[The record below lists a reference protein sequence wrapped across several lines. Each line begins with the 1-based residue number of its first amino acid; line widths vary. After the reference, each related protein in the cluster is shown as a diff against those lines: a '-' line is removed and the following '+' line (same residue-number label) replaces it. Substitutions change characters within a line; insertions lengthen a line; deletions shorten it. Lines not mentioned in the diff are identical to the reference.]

1 MGMLL
6 ILFGISIATATF
18 IENDFGTVAA
28 KTVVYNATWFEV
40 LLVMLIVNMVG
51 VIFTKKLYQKSKI
64 PSLLLHVAFIVIIIG
79 AAITRFFSFE
89 GIMHIREGE
98 STNTYVSND
107 IYVQVD
113 VTSGTDNYHYKKNVL
128 FSNLVKNKFKKSF
141 ESGSS
146 SVSVELKV
154 FIPRASQVLSEDP
167 EGSMYLT
174 VVIAGS
180 AGRQNKFVRENEIAD
195 IGGIHLSFGDTTHV
209 DDIHVIIDNG
219 NLLFRAPAPISYI
232 SMNTQEQ
239 GELESNMFHP
249 FQMRNLYTINDVN
262 FVLSDFTPNGKL
274 KLVSMPRGEG
284 GMYDAVVFSVSDKN
298 TTEDV
303 VVMGGKGIIG
313 EPVTINISGTNV
325 SISYGS
331 LLEQVPFTIELVD
344 FQLDRYPGSES
355 PASFASEVIVHDY
368 QRGITKPFRIFMNNI
383 LNYRGYRFFQS
394 SYDKDELGTI
404 LSLNHDFWGTL
415 ITYIGYAMLAAG
427 LIAVLFSRNTRFSQL
442 SKLINEIHHK
452 RKSITAAVV
461 FIIAFAGINPN
472 ALAVDPGYKAI
483 DREHAARF
491 GALLYQKNDGRMVP
505 INTLISNLVRK
516 ITKKITWDELT
527 PEQVFLGMMTDPEKW
542 QGTPMIKVGD
552 EGVMKLLGISGKY
565 ARFDDFFDAQGNYKL
580 KNYVDEVFAKNPS
593 ERSRFDKD
601 ILAVDERANI
611 VFMIYQGSFLKVFP
625 IPEHSDNNWASP
637 FDDLTGMNRDDSL
650 FVRIVFT
657 QYFNLLAEA
666 DSTGNYKE
674 ADDIIMGIG
683 NYQKHYGAEVIPPA
697 SKIKFEILYNKLY
710 LFKRLFPYYTLVGF
724 MLLIVLFV
732 ELLNPRIQLRKIILF
747 LGILI
752 IAGFA
757 VHTAGLILRWYIA
770 GRAPWSNGFES
781 MIYIAW
787 TGLLAGIL
795 FKKKSPITLSVTAIL
810 AGIMLMVAHLNWMDP
825 EITNLVPVL
834 RSYWLTI
841 HVSAITASYG
851 FLGLGALLAFMSLI
865 IMILKN
871 KENHLRLDL
880 TVQELS
886 FITEM
891 TLTAGLVLLTIG
903 NFLGGVW
910 ANESWG
916 RYWGWDAKETWALTT
931 IIVYAFILHMR
942 FIPGLKGFFAFN
954 FATVIGFGSVL
965 MTYFGVNYYLSGLHS
980 YAAGDPLPI
989 PTFVYYMVF
998 TIGLVSL
1005 LAWFNENRN
1014 KDKEL
1019 KADVDTALSS
1029 AVIAES
1035 EKSVK

>member
-1 MGMLL
+1 MGILL

-18 IENDFGTVAA
+18 IENDFGTIAA

-40 LLVMLIVNMVG
+40 LLVMLIINMVG

-64 PSLLLHVAFIVIIIG
+64 PSLLFHVAFIVIIIG
-79 AAITRFFSFE
+79 AAITRFFGFE

-98 STNTYVSND
+98 STNTYVSNE
-107 IYVQVD
+107 IYIQVD
-113 VTSGTDNYHYKKNVL
+113 VTNGTDTYHYKKNVL
-128 FSNLVKNKFKKSF
+128 FSNLVKSKFNKSF
-141 ESGSS
+141 EFGSS
-146 SVSVELKV
+146 SVSVELKA
-154 FIPRASQVLSEDP
+154 FISRASQVLTEDSD
-167 EGSMYLT
+167 GSMYLT
-174 VVIAGS
+174 LVIAG
-180 AGRQNKFVRENEIAD
+180 ATGRQNKFIRENEIVD
-195 IGGIHLSFGDTTHV
+195 IGGIHVSFGDTTHV

-219 NLLFRAPAPISYI
+219 NLLFRAPAPINYLKMS
-232 SMNTQEQ
+232 TQEH
-239 GELESNMFHP
+239 GELESNIFHP
-249 FQMRNLYTINDVN
+249 FRMRNLYTVNGFN

-274 KLVSMPRGEG
+274 KLVSMPLGEG
-284 GMYDAVVFSVSDKN
+284 GIYDAVVFSVSDNN
-298 TTEDV
+298 TTEEV

-313 EPVTINISGTNV
+313 EPATINISGTNV
-325 SISYGS
+325 SITYGS
-331 LLEQVPFTIELVD
+331 LMQQVPFTIELVD

-355 PASFASEVIVHDY
+355 PASFASEVIVHDR
-368 QRGITKPFRIFMNNI
+368 QKGITKPFRIFMNNI

-394 SYDKDELGTI
+394 SYDKDELGTV
-404 LSLNHDFWGTL
+404 LSLNHDTWGTR
-415 ITYIGYAMLAAG
+415 ITYIGYLMLAAG
-427 LIAVLFSRNTRFSQL
+427 LIAVIFSKNSRFSQL
-442 SKLINEIHHK
+442 SKLINEIHQK
-452 RKSITAAVV
+452 RKSITACVV
-461 FIIAFAGINPN
+461 FIIALTGLNPD
-472 ALAVDPGYKAI
+472 AMATDPVFKTV
-483 DREHAARF
+483 DREHADRF
-491 GALLYQKNDGRMVP
+491 GELLYQKNDGRMVP
-505 INTLISNLVRK
+505 INTLASDLVRK
-516 ITKKITWDELT
+516 ITKSSTWMGLSSD
-527 PEQVFLGMMTDPEKW
+527 QVFLGMMANPIKW
-542 QGTPMIKVGD
+542 QGSPMIKVGD
-552 EGVMKLLGISGKY
+552 DGVKELLKISGKY
-565 ARFDDFFDAQGNYKL
+565 ARFDDFFDAQGNYIL
-580 KNYVDEVFAKNPS
+580 KDYVDEVFAKNPS
-593 ERSRFDKD
+593 ERSRFDKE
-601 ILAVDERANI
+601 IIAVDERANI
-611 VFMIYQGSFLKVFP
+611 SFMIYQGAFLKVFP
-625 IPEHSDNNWASP
+625 IPEHSDYKWASP

-674 ADDIIMGIG
+674 ANDIVTGIG
-683 NYQKHYGAEVIPPA
+683 NYQKRYGAEVIPPA

-710 LFKRLFPYYTLVGF
+710 LFNRLFLYYTLVGF
-724 MLLIVLFV
+724 ILLIVLFV
-732 ELLNPRIQLRKIILF
+732 ELINPRIQLTKIILM
-747 LGILI
+747 LEILI

-757 VHTAGLILRWYIA
+757 VHTAGLILRWYIS
-770 GRAPWSNGFES
+770 GHAPWSNGFES

-810 AGIMLMVAHLNWMDP
+810 AGIILMVAHLSWMDP

-865 IMILKN
+865 VMILKN
-871 KENHLRLDL
+871 KKNYLRLDL

-891 TLTAGLVLLTIG
+891 TLTVGLILLTIG

-916 RYWGWDAKETWALTT
+916 RYWGWDPKETWALTT

-954 FATVIGFGSVL
+954 FASVIGLGSVL
-965 MTYFGVNYYLSGLHS
+965 MTYFGVNFYLSGLHS
-980 YAAGDPLPI
+980 YAKGDSLPI

-1005 LAWFNENRN
+1005 LAWVNENRT
-1014 KDKEL
+1014 KDKKL

-1029 AVIAES
+1029 AVNKEI
-1035 EKSVK
+1035 EKSIT